1 MIIMAVWIEDMYV
14 PKECYECQFS
24 YVNSYS
30 QRICSRLDSECCDQF
45 HCGLDGRLDD
55 CPIHELPD
63 SFNIN

>member
-1 MIIMAVWIEDMYV
+1 MITMAVWIEDMEV

-30 QRICSRLDSECCDQF
+30 QRICSRLDRECYDQF
-45 HCGLDGRLDD
+45 CCSRLED

-63 SFNIN
+63 SDMPNNK

>member
-1 MIIMAVWIEDMYV
+1 MAVWVEDMEV

-30 QRICSRLDSECCDQF
+30 QRICSRLDRECCDQF
-45 HCGLDGRLDD
+45 YCGSDGRLED

-63 SFNIN
+63 SDIPNNK